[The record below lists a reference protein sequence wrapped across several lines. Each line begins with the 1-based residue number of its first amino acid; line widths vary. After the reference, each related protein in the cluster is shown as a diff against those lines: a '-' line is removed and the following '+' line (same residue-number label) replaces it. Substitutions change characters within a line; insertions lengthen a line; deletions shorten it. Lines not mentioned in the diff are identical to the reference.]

1 MDILVVEDEWALRRT
16 TVAALSSCG
25 HQVVAVENGAEALAR
40 VEACR
45 PDLVLLDLHLPVM
58 DGREFLRFFR
68 ARPECA
74 EVPVVVL
81 SAERN
86 SSHAQLGIQAFFA
99 KPFDLEE
106 LLDTV
111 DRLITHPVLNG
122 RNATRSIA
130 GLIDKRP

>member
-1 MDILVVEDEWALRRT
+1 MDILVIEDEWALRRT

-25 HQVVAVENGAEALAR
+25 HKVVAAENGAEALAR
-40 VEACR
+40 VDACR

-58 DGREFLRFFR
+58 DGREFLRHFR

-74 EVPVVVL
+74 QVPVVVL

-111 DRLITHPVLNG
+111 NRLNTHPILNG
-122 RNATRSIA
+122 RHAARSIA
-130 GLIDKRP
+130 GSPAKSP